1 MSKKK
6 QTVANKIGSALAN
19 IALVIALIICLTV
32 VVQVTTNGYVQI
44 GGFSLFRII
53 TGSME
58 PELPVGSL
66 IICQDTPISQIE
78 TNDIVCFRSKN
89 PQILGQIVTHR
100 VVNITVS
107 GDGAVLLETKGD
119 ANLSA
124 DAEYVTQDNLIGKV
138 NYYSKDRNVMASFV
152 NILSDKIGFLILIL
166 FPTLLIAGFILR
178 SCISNMRRDIDLA
191 LEEERRKKEEE
202 NMLYTS
208 EEYAAMMERIKEEL
222 LEEMKLGVGENG
234 EQGTKNSKTE

>member
-6 QTVANKIGSALAN
+6 QTVASKIGSALAN

>member
-19 IALVIALIICLTV
+19 IALVIAVIICLTV